1 MEFAL
6 LRRDFDRMRNGMA
19 LLGGGKICKNV
30 CGSQTGCLGIRENC
44 EMTDFRGLKWVIF
57 ICLFCL
63 FGTRS
68 HGT

>member
-6 LRRDFDRMRNGMA
+6 LRRDFDRMENGMA
-19 LLGGGKICKNV
+19 LPGGGKICKNV
-30 CGSQTGCLGIRENC
+30 CGLQTGCLGIRENC
-44 EMTDFRGLKWVIF
+44 EMTDFRGLKWAIF